1 MTALRALS
9 PVLRVT
15 SARRRW
21 TAGLPALLTV
31 FVLAVLVLAA
41 GAGPARA
48 HDGLVR
54 TTPGSGAAVTSS
66 PTVVE
71 LEFTGEPLPLGT
83 QVVVTGPDGQSVSDG
98 AAEISGRSVVQP
110 LAGGVPAGAYSVE
123 WRSTSSDGHAL
134 TGSFAFTVA
143 TAPAPAPSA
152 TAPAEGATAPTEG
165 TPGTT
170 ATGPD
175 PAQDGDPALAE
186 AGRATGSGP
195 AVGWLIAAGAVLV
208 GAVAALVRSRRRS

>member
-1 MTALRALS
+1 MTALRAPS

-15 SARRRW
+15 PAPRRR

-31 FVLAVLVLAA
+31 LILAVLVLAA
-41 GAGPARA
+41 GVGPARA

-54 TTPGSGAAVTSS
+54 TSPGSGAAVTSS

-83 QVVVTGPDGQSVSDG
+83 QVVVTGPDGGSVSDG

-110 LAGGVPAGAYSVE
+110 LADGVPAGDYTVE

-143 TAPAPAPSA
+143 TAPAPATSA
-152 TAPAEGATAPTEG
+152 AASAEGTTAPAADGSTG
-165 TPGTT
+165 TNPGTEL
-170 ATGPD
+170 
-175 PAQDGDPALAE
+175 DGDPALAE
-186 AGRATGSGP
+186 AGRATGNGP

-208 GAVAALVRSRRRS
+208 GAVAVLVRSRRRS